1 MKKILPLA
9 MFAIILSLGSCSK
22 SPGDAAIDILE
33 SYTSKIEKVSTEE
46 ELEKLQKEF
55 TADWAALEAKYSKE
69 KLESVD
75 KDEEKVKKLKEA
87 TSKLAEVAAKKKA
100 ELDGSN
106 SSNDE

>member
-1 MKKILPLA
+1 MKRILLLSVV
-9 MFAIILSLGSCSK
+9 AIILSFDSCSK

-33 SYTSKIEKVSTEE
+33 SYTSKIEKASTEE

-69 KLESVD
+69 ELESVD

-87 TSKLAEVAAKKKA
+87 TSKLAEAAAKKKV

-106 SSNDE
+106 SSNDD